1 MKIIPTKTTKGPE
14 ELFTGDVYFDVIAKG
29 ETPSRVRVNT
39 VRFTPGARTA
49 WHKHSL
55 GQTLHITEGIGLIQ
69 EKGGEITVMKPG
81 ESFHSDP
88 DTWHWHGATSSTFM
102 SHLAIWEDDD
112 TTWGEHVTDEE
123 YNNQP
128 NV

>member
-1 MKIIPTKTTKGPE
+1 MKITPTGTTKGPK
-14 ELFTGDVYFDVIAKG
+14 ELFTGDVYFDIIAKG
-29 ETPSRVRVNT
+29 EAPSRVRVNT

-55 GQTLHITEGIGLIQ
+55 GQTLHVTEGIGLIQ
-69 EKGGEITVMKPG
+69 EKDGEITLLKTG
-81 ESFHSDP
+81 DTFHSDP
-88 DTWHWHGATSSTFM
+88 DVWHWHGATRDAFM

-112 TTWGEHVTDEE
+112 ATWGKHITDEE

-128 NV
+128 NS